1 VTAWDEYCAGAQRLD
16 AIRRGA
22 ATAAGEQARAV
33 RAAREELGAVR
44 ARLVPQQSRL
54 REAGVPDDELMPTPA
69 DTAHAEQ
76 AVVGGPVQV
85 LAALRQARMTADGA
99 DAALLGAGVG
109 GRGGGAGQGPRPAAL
124 RNLLVYGPFALTV
137 LVVQIVL
144 LFVSTGSAGAAY
156 ALGCGVLLPVA
167 AFALGWLGVGI
178 AFPAAPGER
187 VDRTPL
193 FGALVCLVPAVLVG
207 FAAGVMWIVN

>member
-1 VTAWDEYCAGAQRLD
+1 MTAWDDYCAAAQRLD

-69 DTAHAEQ
+69 DTAMAEQ
-76 AVVGGPVQV
+76 AVGGGPVQV
-85 LAALRQARMTADGA
+85 LTALRQARMTADGA

-109 GRGGGAGQGPRPAAL
+109 GGAGKGLRTAAL

-137 LVVQIVL
+137 MVVQIVL
-144 LFVSTGSAGAAY
+144 LFVSSGSAGGAY
-156 ALGCGVLLPVA
+156 ALGCGVLLPVT

-193 FGALVCLVPAVLVG
+193 FGAVVCLVPAVLVG
-207 FAAGVMWIVN
+207 FAAGVMWIIN

>member
-109 GRGGGAGQGPRPAAL
+109 GGTGKGPRPAAL

-144 LFVSTGSAGAAY
+144 LFVADGNSGGAY
-156 ALGCGVLLPVA
+156 ALGCGVLLPVT

-193 FGALVCLVPAVLVG
+193 FGAVVCLVPAVLVG
-207 FAAGVMWIVN
+207 FAAGVMWIIN

>member
-1 VTAWDEYCAGAQRLD
+1 MTAWEDYCAGAQRLD

-22 ATAAGEQARAV
+22 ATAAGEQARTV

-44 ARLVPQQSRL
+44 ARLIPQQSRL

-69 DTAHAEQ
+69 DTAQAEQ

-99 DAALLGAGVG
+99 DAALLG
-109 GRGGGAGQGPRPAAL
+109 GGGGGSGVARGPRPAAL

-144 LFVSTGSAGAAY
+144 LFVANGSAGGAY
-156 ALGCGVLLPVA
+156 ALGCGVLLPVV
-167 AFALGWLGVGI
+167 AFALGWIGVGI
-178 AFPAAPGER
+178 AFPTAPGER
-187 VDRTPL
+187 VVDRTPL

-207 FAAGVMWIVN
+207 FAAGVMWIIN

>member
-16 AIRRGA
+16 EIRRGA

-69 DTAHAEQ
+69 DTAMAEQ
-76 AVVGGPVQV
+76 AVGGGPVQV

-109 GRGGGAGQGPRPAAL
+109 GGAGKGLRTAAL

-144 LFVSTGSAGAAY
+144 LFVSSGSAGGAY
-156 ALGCGVLLPVA
+156 ALGCGVLLPVT
-167 AFALGWLGVGI
+167 AFGLGWLGVGI

-193 FGALVCLVPAVLVG
+193 FGAVVCLVPAVLVG
-207 FAAGVMWIVN
+207 FAAGVMWIIN

>member
-1 VTAWDEYCAGAQRLD
+1 MTAWDDYCAAAQRLD

-69 DTAHAEQ
+69 ETAMAEQ
-76 AVVGGPVQV
+76 AVGGGPVQV
-85 LAALRQARMTADGA
+85 LAALRQARMTADAA
-99 DAALLGAGVG
+99 DAALLGAG
-109 GRGGGAGQGPRPAAL
+109 GGGSAGKGLRTEAL

-144 LFVSTGSAGAAY
+144 LFVASGSAGASY
-156 ALGCGVLLPVA
+156 ALGCGVLLPVT

-193 FGALVCLVPAVLVG
+193 FGAVVCLVPAVLVG
-207 FAAGVMWIVN
+207 FAAGVMWIIN